1 MFALPVSFNMTAF
14 MECCTEFMSLLWD
27 LSHCLTSC
35 VQGSDHQSNI
45 TSDGSKERCASLSST
60 TPSLPTSPWMPFPL
74 LFEAIS
80 KRIPQSS
87 LKLLLAHYDLLKAW
101 SVFVLLFIYL
111 SNFLFDT
118 QRNFHNCFYML
129 LQERKICRDDF
140 IKELRLIVGDTLLK
154 STLKQ
159 LTCKVVLSIS
169 ARFLMFC

>member
-1 MFALPVSFNMTAF
+1 
-14 MECCTEFMSLLWD
+14 
-27 LSHCLTSC
+27 
-35 VQGSDHQSNI
+35 
-45 TSDGSKERCASLSST
+45 
-60 TPSLPTSPWMPFPL
+60 MPFPL

-80 KRIPQSS
+80 KQIPQSS

-159 LTCKVVLSIS
+159 LTCRVVLSIS
-169 ARFLMFC
+169 